1 MNITPRQLRIFLAL
15 AQSLN
20 FSRTAEQF
28 FVTQPSLSKA
38 VKDMEAELGVA
49 LFERSTRSVRLTPA
63 GQQLVPM
70 ARRIVG
76 EFDTGLQHMQNRAEH
91 EAHRLSVAALPSL
104 ANVLLPGVCAALEHR
119 YAQPQITV
127 HDCADQAAVMRVV
140 HYQVDFALAS
150 ASPSNPELHY
160 EEILRDRFV
169 LLAPSVWRKR
179 VGTRVLMDNLADLPL
194 ISMTDASTA
203 MKYMSAAFLQRGVVF
218 RPKLQLDQIGT
229 IAGFVKQGLGIAV
242 LPYLGI
248 MPLLSLKG
256 MHVAEIVGG
265 PVRSVGIV
273 SRKTTTPSDIA
284 AQAMA
289 EVRAISD
296 RLKQQAP
303 EWIWPPLQPLAT
315 TRSSRNSTDALG
327 GLPSPARG
335 RGAGERAGGSS

>member
-1 MNITPRQLRIFLAL
+1 MNVTPRQLRIFLAL

-38 VKDMEAELGVA
+38 VKDLEAELGIA
-49 LFERSTRSVRLTPA
+49 LFERSTRNVRLTPA
-63 GQQLVPM
+63 GEQLVPM
-70 ARRIVG
+70 ARRVVG
-76 EFDTGLQHMQNRAEH
+76 EFDTGLQHMQTRAEQ

-104 ANVLLPGVCAALEHR
+104 ANVLLPGVCAALEARHPH
-119 YAQPQITV
+119 AQITV
-127 HDCADQAAVMRVV
+127 HDCADQVAVQRVIN
-140 HYQVDFALAS
+140 YQVDFALAS
-150 ASPSNPELHY
+150 ASPSNPDLHY

-169 LLAPSVWRKR
+169 LLAPAGWQKR
-179 VGTRVLMDNLADLPL
+179 VRSQMQMDELTALPL

-203 MKYMSAAFLQRGVVF
+203 KKYMSAAFLQRGVVF

-256 MHVAEIVGG
+256 MRVAEIVDG

-273 SRKTTTPSDIA
+273 SRKASPPSAIA

-289 EVRAISD
+289 EVRTVSD
-296 RLKQQAP
+296 RLKQQLP
-303 EWIWPPLQPLAT
+303 EWIWPPI
-315 TRSSRNSTDALG
+315 
-327 GLPSPARG
+327 G
-335 RGAGERAGGSS
+335 R

>member
-1 MNITPRQLRIFLAL
+1 MNVTPRQLRIFLAL

-38 VKDMEAELGVA
+38 VKDLEAELGVP

-63 GQQLVPM
+63 GEQLVPM

-76 EFDTGLQHMQNRAEH
+76 EFDTGLQHMQSRAEQ

-104 ANVLLPGVCAALEHR
+104 ANVLLPGVCAALER
-119 YAQPQITV
+119 RFAQPQITV
-127 HDCADQAAVMRVV
+127 HDCADQAAVRRVLN
-140 HYQVDFALAS
+140 YQVDFALAS
-150 ASPSNPELHY
+150 ASPSNPDLHY

-169 LLAPSVWRKR
+169 LLAPALWRKR
-179 VGTRVLMDNLADLPL
+179 LGTRVPMDALDALPL

-203 MKYMSAAFLQRGVVF
+203 MKYMAAAFLQRGVVF

-256 MHVAEIVGG
+256 MWVAEIVDG

-273 SRKTTTPSDIA
+273 SRKASVPSTIA
-284 AQAMA
+284 TQAMA
-289 EVRAISD
+289 DVRAIANQ
-296 RLKQQAP
+296 LKQQAP
-303 EWIWPPLQPLAT
+303 EWIWPPV
-315 TRSSRNSTDALG
+315 
-327 GLPSPARG
+327 
-335 RGAGERAGGSS
+335 GA

>member
-1 MNITPRQLRIFLAL
+1 MNVTPRQLRIFLSL
-15 AQSLN
+15 TQSLN

-38 VKDMEAELGVA
+38 VKDLEEELGVP
-49 LFERSTRSVRLTPA
+49 LFERSTRSVRLTLA
-63 GQQLVPM
+63 GEQLVPM

-76 EFDTGLQHMQNRAEH
+76 EFDTGLQHMQSRAEQ
-91 EAHRLSVAALPSL
+91 EAHRLAVAALPSL
-104 ANVLLPGVCAALEHR
+104 ANVLLPGVCAALEQR
-119 YAQPQITV
+119 YAQPHIVV
-127 HDCADQAAVMRVV
+127 HDCADQAAVGRVV
-140 HYQVDFALAS
+140 NYQVDFALAS

-169 LLAPSVWRKR
+169 LLAPSAWGRKR
-179 VGTRVLMDNLADLPL
+179 LGARVAMDDLNDLPL

-256 MHVAEIVGG
+256 MRVAEIVDG

-273 SRKTTTPSDIA
+273 SRKASAPSPIA
-284 AQAMA
+284 AQAMI
-289 EVRAISD
+289 EIRAVAD
-296 RLKQQAP
+296 RLKQQSP
-303 EWIWPPLQPLAT
+303 EWIWPPA
-315 TRSSRNSTDALG
+315 A
-327 GLPSPARG
+327 A
-335 RGAGERAGGSS
+335 

>member
-1 MNITPRQLRIFLAL
+1 MNVTPRQLRIFLAL

-38 VKDMEAELGVA
+38 VKDLEDELGVA

-63 GQQLVPM
+63 GEQLVPM

-76 EFDTGLQHMQNRAEH
+76 EFDTGLQLMQNRAEQ
-91 EAHRLSVAALPSL
+91 EAHRLAVAALPSL
-104 ANVLLPGVCAALEHR
+104 ANVLLPGVCAALERR
-119 YAQPQITV
+119 YPQPHITV
-127 HDCADQAAVMRVV
+127 HDCADQAAVRRVV
-140 HYQVDFALAS
+140 NYQVDFALAS
-150 ASPSNPELHY
+150 ASPSNPDLHY

-169 LLAPSVWRKR
+169 LLAPAAWRQR
-179 VGTRVLMDNLADLPL
+179 LGARTRMEDLNDLPL

-256 MHVAEIVGG
+256 MSVAEIVDG

-273 SRKTTTPSDIA
+273 SRKASTASGIA
-284 AQAMA
+284 MQAMT
-289 EVRAISD
+289 EVRAIAD
-296 RLKQQAP
+296 RLIQQAP
-303 EWIWPPLQPLAT
+303 EWIWPP
-315 TRSSRNSTDALG
+315 G
-327 GLPSPARG
+327 GA
-335 RGAGERAGGSS
+335 